1 MANVVKTPTTRKRQH
16 THNAFS
22 LNNTKGSDKDTIE
35 ELHNMIKSTLISNI
49 DMGRDSKID
58 VVLSLFSV
66 YSEGVVR
73 EYVVVTSVSP
83 SR

>member
-1 MANVVKTPTTRKRQH
+1 
-16 THNAFS
+16 
-22 LNNTKGSDKDTIE
+22 
-35 ELHNMIKSTLISNI
+35 MIKSTLISNI